1 MKVNWR
7 LILGSPKV
15 DTEAKKELGA
25 SSYLEGDSRKYK
37 GVSRENQMGK
47 KAKPIK
53 GCVNEQLLL
62 WAAGAQSW
70 DPVRNHVEHTPE
82 LSPGGQKG

>member
-1 MKVNWR
+1 MFIKVSCRRVKSRSKIMKVNWR

-62 WAAGAQSW
+62 GQTL
-70 DPVRNHVEHTPE
+70 DPSIEI
-82 LSPGGQKG
+82 